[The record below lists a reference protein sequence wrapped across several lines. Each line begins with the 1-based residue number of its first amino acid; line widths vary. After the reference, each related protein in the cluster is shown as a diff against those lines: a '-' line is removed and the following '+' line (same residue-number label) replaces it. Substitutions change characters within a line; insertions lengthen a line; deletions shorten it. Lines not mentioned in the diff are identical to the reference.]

1 MTETVRK
8 FVDKLYEEVL
18 NDEEIG
24 YIGGVNH
31 FTITNEEANLV
42 DEAIRLYKLP
52 FEISEDN
59 SGITDLETNEFCR
72 FDAGGFDYIAEAV
85 LEDDGN
91 LLDEGNMSEENQK
104 ILYKLLISY

>member
-1 MTETVRK
+1 MKETVRE
-8 FVDKLYEEVL
+8 FVDKLYKEVL
-18 NDEEIG
+18 NDEENG

-31 FTITNEEANLV
+31 FTLTDEEANIV

-52 FEISEDN
+52 FAISEDN
-59 SGITDLETNEFCR
+59 SGITDLEANEFYR
-72 FDAGGFDYIAEAV
+72 FDEDAFDYIAEAV

-104 ILYKLLISY
+104 ILYKFLILY